1 MSSIALAGPW
11 RRCETCS
18 CSGVTRRDGATRV
31 IRTAPS
37 LRSCSTFLN
46 NLPPEDRQQLYKKMD
61 HSHMDHGHMDHGGMD
76 HGMPGM
82 DHGHKCNMNV
92 RCTVYA
98 LAMELQ
104 DTERHG

>member
-1 MSSIALAGPW
+1 
-11 RRCETCS
+11 
-18 CSGVTRRDGATRV
+18 
-31 IRTAPS
+31 
-37 LRSCSTFLN
+37 
-46 NLPPEDRQQLYKKMD
+46 MD

-98 LAMELQ
+98 LAIELQ
-104 DTERHG
+104 DTEWHG